1 MRILKNRKR
10 LNNKGF
16 TLIELL
22 AVVVIL
28 AVVMGIAMTQVLSAM
43 NKSRGGS
50 LEDSALTI
58 AQAFNQKYT
67 ESLVDGVPSKV
78 YGGSASEPLGASAG
92 YNFQSDAVYYLD
104 KALADTFNI
113 SEKGYAFINSATS
126 DNVDAITSTVP
137 TTALTSTVTVKNSF
151 VTFTASTGKF
161 VVCLFANKDGSYYV
175 DNYKEDADTN
185 IITIG
190 TGSTAVTVNGAAG
203 TMYACS
209 DGGTRSW

>member
-1 MRILKNRKR
+1 MKLLKNRRK

-28 AVVMGIAMTQVLSAM
+28 AVVMGIAMTSVLSAM

-67 ESLVDGVPSKV
+67 ESLVDGIPDKV
-78 YGGSASEPLGASAG
+78 YGGSASEPLGADGG
-92 YNFQSDAVYYLD
+92 YKFQSDAVYYLD
-104 KALADTFNI
+104 KALADTFKI
-113 SEKGYAFINSATS
+113 SEKGYAFINSADS
-126 DNVDAITSTVP
+126 DNEDADTSIIT
-137 TTALTSTVTVKNSF
+137 TTALTDTVIAKNSF
-151 VTFTASTGKF
+151 VTFNASTGKF
-161 VVCLFANKDGSYYV
+161 VVCLFANKSGSYYV
-175 DNYKEDADTN
+175 DNYKEGDDTSIISIGSGDAQV
-185 IITIG
+185 I
-190 TGSTAVTVNGAAG
+190 VKGAKD

-209 DGGTRSW
+209 DGNKSW